1 MFNGYKD
8 NHSQYDLWH
17 LQTQSYYMCRMEQE
31 MNFLRVRTATE
42 CGIAAA
48 VPQNEER
55 GPGKRAGQP
64 GEDGQK

>member
-1 MFNGYKD
+1 MD
-8 NHSQYDLWH
+8 
-17 LQTQSYYMCRMEQE
+17 QE

>member
-1 MFNGYKD
+1 
-8 NHSQYDLWH
+8 
-17 LQTQSYYMCRMEQE
+17 

-42 CGIAAA
+42 CGIPAA

-55 GPGKRAGQP
+55 CPGKQADQP